1 MDNGN
6 IAKNNDEMTVV
17 SDTEVKDNL
26 ARKKDDIKRA
36 ILHFYSEIVRL
47 NKGEDRKYEFP
58 ITFDTCMETIGQC
71 YELNSIFDELRLIDP
86 EKADEYEVELQNINL
101 SLTAIEEY
109 SHSFKESV
117 AAPNDPVEILSKR
130 NAVSVSSPSVSQT
143 KGRERKNRISRNIKL
158 PDEIGKEEKVGN
170 ITSVVSGSDV
180 DKNELYNVDNIQSE
194 PEIDEIPIDAEVI
207 IKKHDDN
214 IPQDKKVE
222 DTLVLEKKEDDSTD
236 LLIVQ
241 KPKDDEINLQ
251 IVVNNNDKDSPP
263 EENEPLSDNI
273 PLLTEDDVIADGKQ
287 EDLDDIDL
295 IIGENKQIDDDSI
308 EELPEEFSEH
318 SVKDISRSK
327 TYSFKARLQKKNIDE
342 KTVSEINL
350 FQYNENDENLRK
362 EYLETHN
369 NMLSAPHVSR
379 VNLLMSGYFVEI
391 SSYGNWDTL
400 SLERIMRDKSIDFVD
415 KEIAILNSIYSHIEY
430 FSYTSTKPEFNEW
443 LDTVKYPDY
452 DILFYGLF
460 DANYD
465 GINYFRIRCPY
476 CGNNDII
483 VGKENKDLIVAIDK
497 NYTNQLLVEQ
507 ITTKE
512 MNKLDTSSTLPKW
525 ANSSRVR
532 VMANNTKILFEYKVP
547 TLLDYLTMLST
558 ARRIA
563 NRDSRPLDLVK
574 ILDPESDEYSRLLL
588 YLYIKT
594 IGLPSPVYNNPDKPK
609 EATSYKYIGLNNK
622 ADVIETVNAID
633 IEDYSML
640 ISSDAVRDLLTKKSV
655 YYFVKD
661 SKCTNEKCGKIIKYV
676 NLDPRSIFFSRIYEA
691 TRNLIL

>member
-6 IAKNNDEMTVV
+6 IAKNNDDEIA
-17 SDTEVKDNL
+17 EVIELRDNL
-26 ARKKDDIKRA
+26 IKKKDDIKRA

-47 NKGEDRKYEFP
+47 NKGENRKYEFP
-58 ITFDTCMETIGQC
+58 ITFDTCMDTIGQC
-71 YELNSIFDELRLIDP
+71 YELTNIFDELRNVDS
-86 EKADEYEVELQNINL
+86 EKSDEYEAELQNINL
-101 SLTAIEEY
+101 SLTAIEDY
-109 SHSFKESV
+109 SHKFPEAV
-117 AAPNDPVEILSKR
+117 AKPTEPVEILSKK
-130 NAVSVSSPSVSQT
+130 NAVSVSSPTVSQT
-143 KGRERKNRISRNIKL
+143 KGREKKNRITKNIKT
-158 PDEIGKEEKVGN
+158 PNEIGEDEKVGN
-170 ITSVVSGSDV
+170 ITSVASGSDV
-180 DKNELYNVDNIQSE
+180 DKDKLYNVTEIRIEKDN
-194 PEIDEIPIDAEVI
+194 DVMPIDIEVI
-207 IKKHDDN
+207 VQGDN
-214 IPQDKKVE
+214 KNSPGKEAE
-222 DTLVLEKKEDDSTD
+222 DTLIPVKKEDESEN
-236 LLIVQ
+236 LLVVQ
-241 KPKDDEINLQ
+241 KPKEDEINLQ
-251 IVVNNNDKDSPP
+251 VVVNTSEKDSTT
-263 EENEPLSDNI
+263 EENVPTSDNV
-273 PLLTEDDVIADGKQ
+273 PLLSEDDIITDGQQK
-287 EDLDDIDL
+287 DLDDIDL
-295 IIGENKQIDDDSI
+295 IIGENKQTEDDSI
-308 EELPEEFSEH
+308 EELPEEFNEH

-327 TYSFKARLQKKNIDE
+327 TYSLKARLQKKNIDE

-350 FQYNENDENLRK
+350 FPYNENDENLRK

-369 NMLSAPHVSR
+369 NMISAPHVSR
-379 VNLLMSGYFVEI
+379 VHLLMSGYFVEI

-400 SLERIMRDKSIDFVD
+400 SLERIMRDKSMDFVD
-415 KEIAILNSIYSHIEY
+415 KEISILNSIYSHIEY

-483 VGKENKDLIVAIDK
+483 VGKENKDLVVAIDK
-497 NYTNQLLVEQ
+497 NYTNELLVEQ
-507 ITTKE
+507 ITSKE
-512 MNKLDTSSTLPKW
+512 MNKLDTSSALPKW
-525 ANSSRVR
+525 ANSTRVR

-563 NRDSRPLDLVK
+563 NRDNRPLDLAK
-574 ILDPESDEYSRLLL
+574 ILDAESDEYSRLLL

-622 ADVIETVNAID
+622 SDVIETINAVD

-655 YYFVKD
+655 FYFVKD

-691 TRNLIL
+691 TRNLML